1 MKDHFRLLIAG
12 GGTAGCAIAS
22 RFSRFLKA
30 PEIAVVEPCSTH
42 CYQPGLTF
50 VGAGI
55 LKVDQIVR
63 PEKDVL
69 SRNVTWINESI
80 SAFKPNENSI
90 SLRSGEEISY
100 DFLVIATGLELRYD
114 MIKGL
119 KGEHLSA
126 PNSALCSIYDLKYA
140 HKVYEELRQLKP
152 ANTSRNVIFTHPNSP
167 IKCPGATQKICYLAE
182 EYLRKR
188 GLCVFRPL
196 CLSLALIPPEHV
208 RRAFMFIVGKS
219 VPGLQGWLGY
229 FASNYIGLSQLEKD
243 RGAAAFDPLRV
254 FLRRS
259 RSTERFSTP
268 STIATPSPMATL
280 SSMLSR
286 QSRSSLRSSN
296 PLNAT
301 LPSRPST
308 LSSRS
313 SFQLVQRWDIEI
325 VQKPRY
331 AIPFWN
337 VFNRT
342 QNAIERTNN
351 GMEVSH
357 KYFAKDLNHRPSLS
371 DYLAA
376 LLIDVDKQVDTARAV
391 RLQHSRARP
400 MRNVIKEQHVMNV
413 LDDANFDT
421 DEGLIDA
428 VQLLGLVMQ
437 GFVDGLRVP
446 NEDEEEN
453 ETSEEE

>member
-1 MKDHFRLLIAG
+1 ML
-12 GGTAGCAIAS
+12 
-22 RFSRFLKA
+22 
-30 PEIAVVEPCSTH
+30 
-42 CYQPGLTF
+42 
-50 VGAGI
+50 
-55 LKVDQIVR
+55 
-63 PEKDVL
+63 
-69 SRNVTWINESI
+69 
-80 SAFKPNENSI
+80 
-90 SLRSGEEISY
+90 
-100 DFLVIATGLELRYD
+100 
-114 MIKGL
+114 
-119 KGEHLSA
+119 
-126 PNSALCSIYDLKYA
+126 
-140 HKVYEELRQLKP
+140 
-152 ANTSRNVIFTHPNSP
+152 
-167 IKCPGATQKICYLAE
+167 
-182 EYLRKR
+182 
-188 GLCVFRPL
+188 
-196 CLSLALIPPEHV
+196 
-208 RRAFMFIVGKS
+208 IVGNS

-243 RGAAAFDPLRV
+243 RGAAAFDPVRV

-286 QSRSSLRSSN
+286 QSRSSLRSAN
-296 PLNAT
+296 TLNAT
-301 LPSRPST
+301 LPARPST

-313 SFQLVQRWDIEI
+313 SFQLVQRWDMEI

-428 VQLLGLVMQ
+428 VHLLGLVMQ

-446 NEDEEEN
+446 NEDQEEN